1 MYESPILQAMFIPTG
16 KINLDEKMVFLSIEF
31 IHSFQK
37 STVITYSILPSVTFY
52 PLLAES
58 LVG

>member
-1 MYESPILQAMFIPTG
+1 MKALYVHTYGYIKL
-16 KINLDEKMVFLSIEF
+16 INLDEKMVFLSIEF

>member
-1 MYESPILQAMFIPTG
+1 MKAPYCKLYVHTTG